1 MAKAKDYYS
10 KSVPEAIRQACADF
24 ATSQE
29 NLDIEVLETGSAG
42 IFGLC
47 RKRAHIRVSPRQA
60 GGEAPAPVRHPRK
73 PVQAEAAP
81 VAEEQELSLAAP
93 EVEAEAPPTE
103 SGRGRGR
110 RERKRPPRAE
120 KTEAAPAPAQ
130 QPREPE
136 AVAEPLEPPTE
147 EVLARIQADLAQV
160 LKLMG
165 YESEVKVH
173 FAENTVQCQ
182 ISGEYEEQ
190 IVGPEGRT
198 LDSLQYLL
206 RKMESQVLPD
216 RMNVALDV
224 GNFRER
230 RIEELKKTAVALA
243 EQVKEDG
250 KTQSIPALNPS
261 ERRVVHLVLQD
272 DKGVR
277 SRSVGDGL
285 FKKVLIYKPGS
296 KGRKSGPRRRGR
308 QGGGSD
314 EQ

>member
-1 MAKAKDYYS
+1 MKAKDFYS
-10 KSVPEAIRQACADF
+10 KSVAEAIRQACAEF

-60 GGEAPAPVRHPRK
+60 AVAGEEAVRPPRRPVHAETSPAD
-73 PVQAEAAP
+73 EAHEPPP
-81 VAEEQELSLAAP
+81 VAP
-93 EVEAEAPPTE
+93 EAESEAPPAE

-110 RERKRPPRAE
+110 RERKRPPRSE
-120 KTEAAPAPAQ
+120 KTADAPAAPPR
-130 QPREPE
+130 PREPE
-136 AVAEPLEPPTE
+136 AVVEPLEPPTE
-147 EVLARIQADLAQV
+147 EVMARIQADLVQL

-173 FAENTVQCQ
+173 FAENAVQCH
-182 ISGEYEEQ
+182 ISGEHEEQ
-190 IVGPEGRT
+190 IVGSEGRT

-206 RKMESQVLPD
+206 RKMESQVLPE

-230 RIEELKKTAVALA
+230 RIEELKKMALALA
-243 EQVKEDG
+243 EQVKADG

-261 ERRVVHLVLQD
+261 ERRVIHVVLQD

-296 KGRKSGPRRRGR
+296 KGRKSGPRRRGH
-308 QGGGSD
+308 QGGGSE